1 MLNLEYSRDKYKQIE
16 DILNNKEEINEHD
29 IKDIEK
35 NLKQLGEINL
45 INNINQIK
53 KYDYKDSLIKEVF
66 KEVIGS
72 DINLDN
78 TTNRNFKI
86 KEDNIQENIPESTNT
101 LKDRETAH
109 NIYNFKTIDELYD
122 IFKLDAE
129 KYKKENILNKNLDI
143 VKIFNDDKFESYLKF
158 LDDGFPLSVY
168 QRLNIKIYSIY
179 EINLFFYI
187 LGYEDYLIKTKPN
200 IKNNIEHKENQISI
214 NQSIKD
220 EVYLKKLLN
229 IYYIEDLDYIYKYD
243 IYNNKNSTIKIGKCR
258 DLLNPSIN
266 KTLSKIFKNKM
277 MRFNSSIFIQGKNKF
292 KSKNKNKD
300 INTDC
305 KILIYTKKSEH
316 EINLYQ
322 LKIHM
327 QR

>member
-78 TTNRNFKI
+78 TTNRDFKI

-179 EINLFFYI
+179 LVIFLNKLHLLYFDLYLFDFLYV
-187 LGYEDYLIKTKPN
+187 L
-200 IKNNIEHKENQISI
+200 
-214 NQSIKD
+214 
-220 EVYLKKLLN
+220 
-229 IYYIEDLDYIYKYD
+229 YY
-243 IYNNKNSTIKIGKCR
+243 
-258 DLLNPSIN
+258 
-266 KTLSKIFKNKM
+266 F
-277 MRFNSSIFIQGKNKF
+277 
-292 KSKNKNKD
+292 
-300 INTDC
+300 
-305 KILIYTKKSEH
+305 
-316 EINLYQ
+316 
-322 LKIHM
+322 
-327 QR
+327 

>member
-78 TTNRNFKI
+78 TTNRDFKI

-168 QRLNIKIYSIY
+168 QKLNIKIYSIY

-187 LGYEDYLIKTKPN
+187 LGIIK
-200 IKNNIEHKENQISI
+200 KEII
-214 NQSIKD
+214 
-220 EVYLKKLLN
+220 
-229 IYYIEDLDYIYKYD
+229 
-243 IYNNKNSTIKIGKCR
+243 
-258 DLLNPSIN
+258 
-266 KTLSKIFKNKM
+266 
-277 MRFNSSIFIQGKNKF
+277 
-292 KSKNKNKD
+292 
-300 INTDC
+300 
-305 KILIYTKKSEH
+305 
-316 EINLYQ
+316 
-322 LKIHM
+322 
-327 QR
+327 

>member
-78 TTNRNFKI
+78 TTNRDFKI

-179 EINLFFYI
+179 EIIFLYISKDNLI
-187 LGYEDYLIKTKPN
+187 
-200 IKNNIEHKENQISI
+200 
-214 NQSIKD
+214 
-220 EVYLKKLLN
+220 
-229 IYYIEDLDYIYKYD
+229 
-243 IYNNKNSTIKIGKCR
+243 
-258 DLLNPSIN
+258 
-266 KTLSKIFKNKM
+266 
-277 MRFNSSIFIQGKNKF
+277 
-292 KSKNKNKD
+292 
-300 INTDC
+300 
-305 KILIYTKKSEH
+305 
-316 EINLYQ
+316 
-322 LKIHM
+322 
-327 QR
+327 

>member
-78 TTNRNFKI
+78 TTNRDFKI

-109 NIYNFKTIDELYD
+109 NIYNFKTIDEQVSRGGRETYD
-122 IFKLDAE
+122 HR
-129 KYKKENILNKNLDI
+129 YVSQKE
-143 VKIFNDDKFESYLKF
+143 
-158 LDDGFPLSVY
+158 
-168 QRLNIKIYSIY
+168 
-179 EINLFFYI
+179 
-187 LGYEDYLIKTKPN
+187 
-200 IKNNIEHKENQISI
+200 EN
-214 NQSIKD
+214 
-220 EVYLKKLLN
+220 
-229 IYYIEDLDYIYKYD
+229 
-243 IYNNKNSTIKIGKCR
+243 G
-258 DLLNPSIN
+258 
-266 KTLSKIFKNKM
+266 
-277 MRFNSSIFIQGKNKF
+277 
-292 KSKNKNKD
+292 
-300 INTDC
+300 
-305 KILIYTKKSEH
+305 
-316 EINLYQ
+316 
-322 LKIHM
+322 
-327 QR
+327 

>member
-78 TTNRNFKI
+78 TTNRDFKI

-168 QRLNIKIYSIY
+168 QKLNIKIYSIY
-179 EINLFFYI
+179 EIIFLYISKDNLI
-187 LGYEDYLIKTKPN
+187 
-200 IKNNIEHKENQISI
+200 
-214 NQSIKD
+214 
-220 EVYLKKLLN
+220 
-229 IYYIEDLDYIYKYD
+229 
-243 IYNNKNSTIKIGKCR
+243 
-258 DLLNPSIN
+258 
-266 KTLSKIFKNKM
+266 
-277 MRFNSSIFIQGKNKF
+277 
-292 KSKNKNKD
+292 
-300 INTDC
+300 
-305 KILIYTKKSEH
+305 
-316 EINLYQ
+316 
-322 LKIHM
+322 
-327 QR
+327 